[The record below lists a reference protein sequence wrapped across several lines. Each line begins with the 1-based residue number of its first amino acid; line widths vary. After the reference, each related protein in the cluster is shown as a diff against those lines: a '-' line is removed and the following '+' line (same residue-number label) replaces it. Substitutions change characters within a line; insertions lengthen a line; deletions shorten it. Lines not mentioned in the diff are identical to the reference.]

1 MKPFSHLFI
10 LVMLSAFTTKLNAQH
25 TLIKDSLLVINGAQY
40 GYSINNVQSKDDYER
55 YEIRFFINNNG
66 CTKYINKRVNNSFSG
81 GEENVLA
88 EFSCINA
95 SGKRLTT
102 KSKYLTGSS
111 WNIRVTQSMSK
122 ELAGRTIQLG
132 YIFRNGESISGNEI
146 ILTPKGEL
154 PIIQVKPIQL
164 REMN

>member
-1 MKPFSHLFI
+1 
-10 LVMLSAFTTKLNAQH
+10 MLSAFTTKLNAQH

-55 YEIRFFINNNG
+55 YEIRFFINNTG
-66 CTKYINKRVNNSFSG
+66 CTRYITKRVNNSFSG

-88 EFSCINA
+88 EFNCINA

-102 KSKYLTGSS
+102 KSKYLRAII
-111 WNIRVTQSMSK
+111 WNSTITEGMSK
-122 ELAGRTIQLG
+122 ELVGKTIPVG
-132 YIFRNGESISGNEI
+132 YIFRSGERISGTEVF
-146 ILTPKGEL
+146 LTAKGEL
-154 PIIQVKPIQL
+154 PIIQVNPMQI

>member
-10 LVMLSAFTTKLNAQH
+10 LVMLSALTIDLNAQY
-25 TLIKDSLLVINGAQY
+25 TLTKDTLLTINGTQY
-40 GYSINNVQSKDDYER
+40 GYRINNVQSKDDYER

-66 CTKYINKRVNNSFSG
+66 CTKYITKRVNNSFSG
-81 GEENVLA
+81 VEENVLA

-102 KSKYLTGSS
+102 KSKSLRAIIWNLTITEG
-111 WNIRVTQSMSK
+111 MSK
-122 ELAGRTIQLG
+122 ELAGKIIPVG
-132 YIFRNGESISGNEI
+132 YIFRSGERISGTEVF
-146 ILTPKGEL
+146 LTAKGEL
-154 PIIQVKPIQL
+154 PIIQVNPMQI